1 MEYSMHAQ
9 GVAARRMKK
18 LNFYFPP
25 GLVERLEKIASSQ
38 STNLS
43 QVVREAVEEFVMRV
57 EREEIERELAK
68 ASKAN
73 QEFDRQFAADWAR
86 FESETR

>member
-1 MEYSMHAQ
+1 MLAQ
-9 GVAARRMKK
+9 GVAASRMRK

-25 GLVERLEKIASSQ
+25 GLIERLEKIASAH

-57 EREEIERELAK
+57 EREEIERELAS

-73 QEFDRQFAADWAR
+73 QEFDRQFAKDWAR
-86 FESETR
+86 FEPETR